1 MLNKTKTGK
10 KTGWVGGGGITEKYI
25 GSPHMKPE
33 K

>member
-10 KTGWVGGGGITEKYI
+10 KTGWVGGGITEKYI